1 MTVLG
6 VNNGERLPAIDS
18 QPAFE
23 NALRRALEM
32 DEPLQG
38 VLCNN
43 LTVTGENL
51 CRLEALQIC
60 LERCRFENCD
70 FSKTS
75 FYDARLVDCDFSN
88 CAFPDS
94 YWKRCQ
100 WIGCRLNGANFAG
113 ASLHDVQAR
122 DTRLRYANFARALME
137 NVKLTDCDCADAG
150 FAEVKLRRVIWQRV
164 SLRQADFFRHAAQG
178 HGFICLRYRRHAA
191 IRKRGR
197 AARRA
202 RQRGAGDGYR
212 PQAGCNHCVKA

>member
-6 VNNGERLPAIDS
+6 ANNGERLPAIDS

-23 NALRRALEM
+23 NALRRALEI

-75 FYDARLVDCDFSN
+75 FYDARLVACDFSN

-122 DTRLRYANFARALME
+122 DTRLR
-137 NVKLTDCDCADAG
+137 C
-150 FAEVKLRRVIWQRV
+150 VIWQRV
-164 SLRQADFFRHAAQG
+164 SLRQADFFRTPLKGMDLSACDIAGMQLSENAAE
-178 HGFICLRYRRHAA
+178 LRGARVSAEQA
-191 IRKRGR
+191 MDI
-197 AARRA
+197 ARRL
-202 RQRGAGDGYR
+202 G
-212 PQAGCNHCVKA
+212 VIIV

>member
-6 VNNGERLPAIDS
+6 ANNGERLPAIDS

-75 FYDARLVDCDFSN
+75 FYDARLVACDFSK
-88 CAFPDS
+88 CAFSDS

-137 NVKLTDCDCADAG
+137 DVKLTDCDCADAG

-164 SLRQADFFRHAAQG
+164 SLRQADFFRTSLKGMDLSACDIAGMQLSENAAE
-178 HGFICLRYRRHAA
+178 LRGVRVSAEQA
-191 IRKRGR
+191 MDI
-197 AARRA
+197 ARRL
-202 RQRGAGDGYR
+202 G
-212 PQAGCNHCVKA
+212 VIIV